1 MELKDDV
8 RVTTLRSLLGRAD
21 FLAALSVGVLVIATV
36 YYWLLSRVSD
46 FGRLTDSMSTEPAYL
61 AGVLVLMPLSFGL
74 FGLNFG
80 VLLTLR
86 RAKLRS
92 RAQAGNAVGAAT
104 GALAAG
110 CPLCGAYLLTLV
122 GVSSG
127 LAALPFGGLELWVAA
142 AGVMGFTLSRSL
154 AALRACSASQ
164 NVGACATVAPSRRR
178 DVVGLMVAAALI
190 ASALA
195 LMVLMNEPALR

>member
-1 MELKDDV
+1 MELRDDV
-8 RVTTLRSLLGRAD
+8 RVTTLRFLLSRAD
-21 FLAALSVGVLVIATV
+21 FLAASLVGVLGLAAV

-46 FGRLTDSMSTEPAYL
+46 FGRLAESMSTEPAYL
-61 AGVLVLMPLSFGL
+61 AGVLTLMPLSFGL
-74 FGLNFG
+74 FGLNLG

-110 CPLCGAYLLTLV
+110 CPLCGAYLLTLL
-122 GVSSG
+122 GVTSG
-127 LAALPFGGLELWVAA
+127 LAALPFGGLELWAVA
-142 AGVMGFTLSRSL
+142 AGVMAFTLSRSL

-164 NVGACATVAPSRRR
+164 DVGACATVAPSKRR
-178 DVVGLMVAAALI
+178 DVVGLTVAAALI
-190 ASALA
+190 AGALV
-195 LMVLMNEPALR
+195 LMVLVNEPGV

>member
-1 MELKDDV
+1 MELKEDV
-8 RVTTLRSLLGRAD
+8 RVTGLRSLLGRAD
-21 FLAALSVGVLVIATV
+21 FLAASLAGVLGLAAV
-36 YYWLLSRVSD
+36 YYGLLSRVSD
-46 FGRLTDSMSTEPAYL
+46 FGRLADSMSTEPAYL
-61 AGVLVLMPLSFGL
+61 AAVLTLMPLSFGL

-104 GALAAG
+104 GAFAAG
-110 CPLCGAYLLTLV
+110 CPLCGAYLLTLL

-142 AGVMGFTLSRSL
+142 AGVMAFTLSRSL
-154 AALRACSASQ
+154 AALRACSGSQ
-164 NVGACATVAPSRRR
+164 DVGACATAAPSKRR
-178 DVVGLMVAAALI
+178 DVVGLTVAAVLI
-190 ASALA
+190 ASVLA
-195 LMVLMNEPALR
+195 WMVLVNEPAFR